1 MHAPQAIQAAHL
13 AALEGAIL
21 ALLRA
26 AQEEGMDG
34 LSIDAQASSGQI
46 SIDLSYTSNGMPMS
60 GQSL

>member
-1 MHAPQAIQAAHL
+1 MHAPQLIQAAHL

-34 LSIDAQASSGQI
+34 LSIDAQASAGQI